1 MDDPEATQWAQLV
14 FGQANL
20 DDPRR
25 TKRLVQ
31 LTSDMA
37 ENASSSI
44 LKACGTSGKIEGAYR
59 FIRHEKM
66 KLQTQALSILKRL
79 FNKDP
84 SYWPFKIQQG

>member
-1 MDDPEATQWAQLV
+1 MYNPEATQWAQLV

-20 DDPRR
+20 NDPRR

-44 LKACGTSGKIEGAYR
+44 VKSMWHI
-59 FIRHEKM
+59 
-66 KLQTQALSILKRL
+66 S
-79 FNKDP
+79 
-84 SYWPFKIQQG
+84 

>member
-1 MDDPEATQWAQLV
+1 MYNPEATQWAQLV

-44 LKACGTSGKIEGAYR
+44 VKSMWHI
-59 FIRHEKM
+59 
-66 KLQTQALSILKRL
+66 S
-79 FNKDP
+79 
-84 SYWPFKIQQG
+84 